1 MGRLYDDQS
10 FGAYNTIGPFAGNT
24 VNGTVSAAA
33 DVKKFKVPANLN
45 GELTSITAI
54 VTTGGTV
61 GSAKALAFAVARS
74 LAGTG
79 TNSFCGTLTLG
90 SAVADG
96 TAYSQ
101 SLTGGTFLAGDVIAI
116 RTAATL
122 TANYAPVIDF
132 MLEYKERYA

>member
-1 MGRLYDDQS
+1 MGRLYDDDS
-10 FGAYNTIGPFAGNT
+10 FGGYRIIGPFAGNT
-24 VNGTVSAAA
+24 VNGTIAAA
-33 DVKKFKVPANLN
+33 ATIKSFKVPPNTN
-45 GELTSITAI
+45 GQLTSITAI

-61 GSAKALAFAVARS
+61 GSAKAIAIAVGRS

-79 TNSFCGTLTLG
+79 NNEFCGTLTLG

-101 SLTGGTFLAGDVIAI
+101 ALTAGTFLAGDVIAI

-132 MLEYKERYA
+132 LLEFKERYT